1 MNCENCRKSE
11 QSRYEA
17 EHFLNASY
25 KILAFYALLLVLAV
39 AFLAR
44 RIHELESGRPTT
56 SHCTEV

>member
-25 KILAFYALLLVLAV
+25 KILAFYALLLVLAMT
-39 AFLAR
+39 FLAR
-44 RIHELESGRPTT
+44 RIHELESELPTT
-56 SHCTEV
+56 TNCTQV